1 MYSHLRRTVSLRWG
15 AIFFALLLAVLAA
28 PSATRNSASAVTN
41 GTQLSTSDLSASG
54 RYPWLVEVE
63 SGTETCSGILVAPE
77 WVLTAAHCTATTI
90 RHGAATG
97 SQGTSVDVVQSVPHP
112 SYNPSTFSFDVKL
125 LRLASALS
133 VPVAPLA
140 RAAAIA
146 QDGLRIGEATVIAGF
161 GLSGVGD
168 SGPGVARIGVTQVA
182 NVSQTSTI
190 SVTPSPALPC
200 SGDSGGP
207 LIVERNGSRQVV
219 GISSSVGS
227 GCADFANFIRIS
239 AVRFFID
246 SNAGTGSTAN
256 TAPTVGPATT
266 VNANAGRAFQIVWP
280 TVTDVDGDSVA
291 TTVNQLSAG
300 LSAIDPCNRIGDLCR
315 MVAPTPG
322 NFDVS
327 FTVADFANVA
337 VPGVVH
343 VVVGPPPTGGAA
355 PTLPP
360 LTPTQTT
367 TLDGA
372 DLLQN
377 LRDLPSP
384 DADDIYPSLVAT
396 LTAGDGTAPVQ
407 VRGAAANWPSD
418 KGFHQYATVGSYT
431 RTVRV
436 CDPAGNCDTKSA
448 TVTVAPLIRVI
459 PQFTFVAE
467 DLAPS
472 VLVPIRFAMSPP
484 PTAPVTVTFSVV
496 TTETNTLGLAIAVP
510 SSVVVD
516 PATGF
521 ASPFVPELV
530 TTIRIPLD
538 PANQGRITLRAS
550 TTSVVEIFPSDFH
563 IIVTSADAVG
573 DLDMDS
579 MSDRAELLAG
589 TDISDADTDDDG
601 IIDGYEIQS
610 SQATRSDPK
619 LFDTDADGLSDGI
632 ETGYTFP
639 GGGDTDRTKFRPDL
653 DPTTR
658 TFPTQ
663 PDSDGGGEL
672 DGQEDLNLNGRV
684 DVGETN
690 PLDGG
695 DDFTAGQPAFVQ
707 IVAGNDQQA
716 FARQTFATPLT
727 VAVADTNNF
736 PISGVPVVFTVI
748 SGSASFSGNSTTATV
763 VTNPLGQASAPPLTA
778 GNQPGFVTIEAVVSD
793 QLSTTFTE
801 TVVAPV
807 PPRADLQV
815 DIAAPAVV
823 QRGSTFTAVVTV
835 TNRGPATAS
844 AIATGIVAEGFT
856 VVSAPGGRV
865 LFNTV
870 GFIESTIANGAS
882 VSYTINLR
890 AGSRPRTSRLDAISL
905 SRVIDPKPS
914 DNVVALTVRTS

>member
-146 QDGLRIGEATVIAGF
+146 QDGLRIGEATVIASF

-418 KGFHQYATVGSYT
+418 KGFQYATVGSYT

-653 DPTTR
+653 DP
-658 TFPTQ
+658 
-663 PDSDGGGEL
+663 
-672 DGQEDLNLNGRV
+672 
-684 DVGETN
+684 
-690 PLDGG
+690 
-695 DDFTAGQPAFVQ
+695 
-707 IVAGNDQQA
+707 
-716 FARQTFATPLT
+716 
-727 VAVADTNNF
+727 
-736 PISGVPVVFTVI
+736 
-748 SGSASFSGNSTTATV
+748 
-763 VTNPLGQASAPPLTA
+763 
-778 GNQPGFVTIEAVVSD
+778 
-793 QLSTTFTE
+793 
-801 TVVAPV
+801 
-807 PPRADLQV
+807 
-815 DIAAPAVV
+815 
-823 QRGSTFTAVVTV
+823 
-835 TNRGPATAS
+835 AS